1 MKQHELKY
9 LMEVEIPN
17 NSKEIGIAMEKG
29 DLRENAE
36 YKFALEKQGFLK
48 QQVKKLTETLNRT
61 QILKFEDIK
70 TNTVS
75 VGTIVTLNSMSE
87 DKTEK
92 FTILGPWESEPS
104 KKIISYTSPMG
115 ETLLN
120 KSVGDAVE
128 LGAKNNKK
136 RYRILKI
143 EKTPV

>member
-1 MKQHELKY
+1 MKQNELKY
-9 LMEVEIPN
+9 LMDVEIPN
-17 NSKEIGIAMEKG
+17 NSKEIGVAMEKG

-36 YKFALEKQGFLK
+36 YKFALEKQEFLK
-48 QQVKKLTETLNRT
+48 QQVKKLNDALNRA

-75 VGTIVTLNSMSE
+75 VGTIVTLNSLTE

-92 FTILGPWESEPS
+92 FTILGPWESEPT
-104 KKIISYTSPMG
+104 KKVISYTSPMG

-128 LGAKNNKK
+128 LGTKNNKR
-136 RYRILKI
+136 RYKILKI